1 MRVVYDWLLP
11 SLLPDGSWCVRD
23 GGGAYDGFFDG
34 VIDPFVD
41 GGGGAFIHRAKN
53 HGRPASH

>member
-1 MRVVYDWLLP
+1 MIGFSPFCCLMEAGVCAMVVVHMMD
-11 SLLPDGSWCVRD
+11 
-23 GGGAYDGFFDG
+23 FFDG
-34 VIDPFVD
+34 VIDPFVN